1 MCCQDNQSN
10 SNHKSDQSNINASCC
25 NESVNENSATC
36 CSGEAKKDLRIKS
49 IVISEGVNRTPNRA
63 MLRAVGF
70 TDEDFQKPMI
80 GIASTW
86 SEVTP
91 CNMHIDRL
99 AINAKKGAR
108 MGGGAPLIFNTITV
122 SDGIAMGHEGMRYSL
137 PSREIIADSIE
148 TVVGAER
155 LDGLVAIGGCDKNM
169 PGCMIA
175 IGRLNLPSVFVY
187 GGTIQP
193 GKRNGEDIDIVSA
206 FEAVGKYNNGE
217 INEEELH
224 DIECKACPGAGSCG
238 GMYTANTMASAI
250 EAMGMALPFNA
261 STSAISGG
269 KELESELAGKQAV
282 KLLELGIYPKDIM
295 TKEAFENAIT
305 VVMALGGST
314 NAFLHLPAI
323 AHSVGVELTY
333 DDFERIRK
341 KVPHLADLKPSGKYV
356 MQDLSN
362 VGGTPGVMK
371 ILLRRGLLNGDC
383 LTVTGKTISENLE
396 LVEDLA
402 AHQDIIREFDHPLK
416 PEGPLYVLK
425 GNLAPDGSVCKMS
438 GLSVQTMT
446 GPAKVFDSEESAT
459 DALLEDRI
467 VEGDIVVIRYQGPK
481 GGPGMPEM
489 LSISAIVIGKGLG
502 GKIAMLTD
510 GRYSGGS
517 HGFVIG
523 HIAPEAQ
530 VGGPIGLIKDYD
542 IITIDSTRNLISV
555 DLSEEELEDRRSKWV
570 MPPYKYERGVL
581 SKYIKLVSSAD
592 KGAVTD

>member
-1 MCCQDNQSN
+1 MCCNDE
-10 SNHKSDQSNINASCC
+10 KSSGSCC
-25 NESVNENSATC
+25 QSEGNQNPKDVSSVSEKKSFPY
-36 CSGEAKKDLRIKS
+36 GDKDLRIHS
-49 IVISEGVNRTPNRA
+49 QDISEGVNRTPNRA

-70 TDEDFQKPMI
+70 KDEDFKKPMV

-91 CNMHIDRL
+91 CNMHIDQL
-99 AINAKKGAR
+99 ALNAKKGAKDA
-108 MGGGAPLIFNTITV
+108 GGAPLIFNTITV

-148 TVVGAER
+148 AVVQAER
-155 LDGLVAIGGCDKNM
+155 LDGVVAIGGCDKNM

-175 IGRLNLPSVFVY
+175 IGRMNLPAVFVY

-193 GKRNGEDIDIVSA
+193 GSYQGKDIDIVSA
-206 FEAVGKYNNGE
+206 FEAVGKYNKGE
-217 INEEELH
+217 IDAVELH
-224 DIECKACPGAGSCG
+224 DIECNACPGAGSCG

-261 STSAISGG
+261 STSAVSGG
-269 KELESELAGKQAV
+269 KEVESYKAGEQV
-282 KLLELGIYPKDIM
+282 LKLLELGIYPKDIM
-295 TKEAFENAIT
+295 TKKAFENAIT

-323 AHSVGVELTY
+323 AYSVGVELTY
-333 DDFERIRK
+333 DDFEVIRK
-341 KVPHLADLKPSGKYV
+341 RVPHLADLKPSGKYV

-362 VGGTPGVMK
+362 VGGVAGVMK
-371 ILLRRGLLNGDC
+371 ILLSRGLLHGDC
-383 LTVTGKTISENLE
+383 LTVTGKTLAENLE
-396 LVEDLA
+396 LVPDLK
-402 AHQDIIREFDHPLK
+402 AHQEIIRDFDNPLK

-438 GLSVQTMT
+438 GLSIKSMT
-446 GPAKVFDSEESAT
+446 GPAKVFDSEEAAT
-459 DALLEDRI
+459 NALLEDRI
-467 VEGDIVVIRYQGPK
+467 VEGDIVIIRYQGPK

-489 LSISAIVIGKGLG
+489 LSISAIVVGKGLN
-502 GKIAMLTD
+502 GKVAMLTD

-530 VGGPIGLIKDYD
+530 VGGPIALIKDND
-542 IITIDSTRNLISV
+542 LIRIDSTKNLIEV
-555 DLSEEELEDRRSKWV
+555 DISEEEMEERKAAWI
-570 MPPYKYERGVL
+570 MPPYKYQRGVL
-581 SKYIKLVSSAD
+581 SKYIRLVSSAD
-592 KGAVTD
+592 KGAVCD